1 MFTQNLPWSTCL
13 VGEDE
18 PSKHAPAFMELITVG
33 ETNPKET
40 ATQYYSMGI

>member
-1 MFTQNLPWSTCL
+1 MFTQHLPWSTCL